1 MNFWLKTPLC
11 TKWLLQLKTGSNCQ
25 QFRACGFD
33 QFGNEEQN
41 ISQHKCLN
49 AYLVVHVICPQFT
62 SKLYEPQLNMQPYL
76 IVSGLP
82 GYFHRPVARLLHL
95 LLLLFW
101 IAFPWAT
108 LHWTYLPQF
117 SVKNTIQPQPQSP
130 IARAI
135 CGGLGEVKFTRYEIA
150 AISNTCFC
158 RCFIII
164 S

>member
-49 AYLVVHVICPQFT
+49 AYLLVHVICPQFT

-82 GYFHRPVARLLHL
+82 WYFYRPVARLLHL
-95 LLLLFW
+95 LLLQYYGVLSKW
-101 IAFPWAT
+101 D
-108 LHWTYLPQF
+108 
-117 SVKNTIQPQPQSP
+117 
-130 IARAI
+130 
-135 CGGLGEVKFTRYEIA
+135 
-150 AISNTCFC
+150 
-158 RCFIII
+158 CFIKMRAAFLAPIHPWVMKERESKKAALI
-164 S
+164 LMKNSHLDRTLR